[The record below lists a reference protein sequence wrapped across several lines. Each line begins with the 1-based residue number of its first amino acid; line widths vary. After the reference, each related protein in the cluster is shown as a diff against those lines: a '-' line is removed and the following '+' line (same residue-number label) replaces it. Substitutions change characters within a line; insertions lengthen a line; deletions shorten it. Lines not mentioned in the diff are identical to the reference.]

1 LNKLTDNKSISVAVK
16 IAIVMIVDIVLNRI
30 IPNEF
35 LQFDHRGY
43 FDKMFNNQPFSLVDW
58 FHMVWN
64 REIRLLVIYL
74 VIIVIVLRLAYR
86 YRFSKEDNFQL
97 SKHTAVVASICLI
110 PAIIGYAYMMRYQY
124 QHGVLYLES
133 QLIYFFRQLYFV
145 GLFEELVYRGYI
157 ANELFKLKDSGL
169 KTPVAVAIS
178 AVLFWFSHIQG
189 AVVSALFFGMPF
201 SIMHWGF
208 WEQLLSV
215 AFFGAAMAVIL
226 FYRKDLVSLICIHAA
241 HNILLDSYMGSD
253 QSMLMGALYGV
264 FYAVVVVGYPAILIY
279 KAKKRRSVFVT

>member
-1 LNKLTDNKSISVAVK
+1 MNKFTGNKPISVAVK
-16 IAIVMIVDIVLNRI
+16 IAIVLTVDIVLNRI

-43 FDKMFNNQPFSLVDW
+43 FDKMFNNQPLSLVEC
-58 FHMVWN
+58 FYMIWN
-64 REIRLLVIYL
+64 RDIRLFVIYL
-74 VIIVIVLRLAYR
+74 FIIVIVIRVLYR
-86 YRFSKEDNFQL
+86 YRFNREDNFQL
-97 SKHTAVVASICLI
+97 SKHTAVVASICFI
-110 PAIIGYAYMMRYQY
+110 PAIIGYAYMMHYQY

-133 QLIYFFRQLYFV
+133 QLIYFFRQLYIV

-169 KTPVAVAIS
+169 KTPVAIVIS

-201 SIMHWGF
+201 SIMQWGF
-208 WEQLLSV
+208 WEQFLSV

-226 FYRKDLVSLICIHAA
+226 FYRKDIVSLICIHAA
-241 HNILLDSYMGSD
+241 HNILLDSYIGSS
-253 QSMLMGALYGV
+253 QSILMGALYGV
-264 FYAVVVVGYPAILIY
+264 FYTVAVVCYPAILIY
-279 KAKKRRSVFVT
+279 KARKRRSVYN

>member
-1 LNKLTDNKSISVAVK
+1 MNKLTGNKSLSLTVK
-16 IAIVMIVDIVLNRI
+16 IAIVLIVDILLNRI
-30 IPNEF
+30 IPYEF
-35 LQFDHRGY
+35 MQFDHRGY
-43 FDKMFNNQPFSLVDW
+43 FDKMFNNQPFSLVEW
-58 FHMVWN
+58 FYMIWN
-64 REIRLLVIYL
+64 RDIRLLVIYL
-74 VIIVIVLRLAYR
+74 FIIVILIRLAYR
-86 YRFSKEDNFQL
+86 YRFNKEDNFQL
-97 SKHTAVVASICLI
+97 SKHTAVVASICFI
-110 PAIIGYAYMMRYQY
+110 PAISGYAYMMHYQY

-133 QLIYFFRQLYFV
+133 QLIDFFRQLFIV
-145 GLFEELVYRGYI
+145 GLLEELVYRGYI

-169 KTPVAVAIS
+169 KIPVSIVIS

-226 FYRKDLVSLICIHAA
+226 FYKKDIVSLICIHAA

-253 QSMLMGALYGV
+253 QSMLMGAMYGV
-264 FYAVVVVGYPAILIY
+264 FYAVVVVCYPTILI
-279 KAKKRRSVFVT
+279 